1 MKFFQQALYGLL
13 IGVANIIPGVS
24 GGTIAVMLG
33 IYDQLIDA
41 VSSLRRRFW
50 DSVRYLFPIGVGAV
64 AGILLFS
71 HLLKF
76 LLGTY
81 PGPTNFFFLG
91 LILGGIP
98 VIIRRI
104 RSSGRLRPVSIV
116 PLIAAFLCMIL
127 LFVFSRSD
135 GGPTALITSLTF
147 GRTLQFFFCGAL
159 AAACMILPG
168 VSGSMVMMLLG
179 VYYSILTA
187 IAELNIILL
196 LPVAFGILL
205 GFFGGAKLIGLCLHR
220 WEQGAY
226 SAILGLIAGSL
237 FPVLNNAQIGA
248 NLQGVFSIVTLILGV
263 LFSLWMLRLQK
274 HFGG

>member
-1 MKFFQQALYGLL
+1 MKFFQYTLYGLL

-50 DSVRYLFPIGVGAV
+50 DSVRYLFPIGVGA
-64 AGILLFS
+64 AIGILLFS

-76 LLGTY
+76 LLSAY

-98 VIIRRI
+98 VIARRI
-104 RSSGRLRPVSIV
+104 RGSGHLHPSSFV

-127 LFVFSRSD
+127 LFIFSQT
-135 GGPTALITSLTF
+135 GGDPTAVTTSLTF

-187 IAELNIILL
+187 ISDLNVVLL

-220 WEQGAY
+220 WEQGTY

-237 FPVLNNAQIGA
+237 FPVLRNAHIGA
-248 NLQGVFSIVTLILGV
+248 NLQSVFSIVFLILGV